1 MRNAIFTMAAVSI
14 LGFACGGQPND
25 GSGLKK
31 NVLPSTVDCRAGSAT
46 LEGKFVAP
54 NLNTPV
60 AGGEVAIP
68 TARGCNAG
76 TGADG
81 SFKFLNVPSGVAS
94 ISAKKGALTATAN
107 ATPGAVA
114 TLAIDPNSVKIGYVR
129 GAFDSIQ
136 TVVQRLGFTA
146 TQLAAADLSSASLSQ
161 YQAVLLNCGAD
172 DRHATEPATK
182 SNLTS
187 FVNGGGVLYVSD
199 WAYSYVQSAFP
210 GHVTFLTPDPH
221 VGDDGE
227 QTAEVVD
234 EALHLA
240 LGKTTAAIDFN
251 LSGWVVIDSTPSSDE
266 LLAGPVMVN
275 GASKGAHPYAAQFA
289 VGQGRVTYTSFHNEA
304 QTTADM
310 DKLLEQMLLGL

>member
-14 LGFACGGQPND
+14 LGLACGGQPND

-31 NVLPSTVDCRAGSAT
+31 NVLASTVDCRAGSAT

-60 AGGEVAIP
+60 AGGEVAIS

-81 SFKFLNVPSGVAS
+81 SFKFLNVPPGVAS

-114 TLAIDPNSVKIGYVR
+114 TLAIDPNVVKIGYVR

-146 TQLAAADLSSASLSQ
+146 TQLAAADLASASLSQ

-172 DRHATEPATK
+172 DRHATEAATK
-182 SNLTS
+182 SNLAS

-199 WAYSYVQSAFP
+199 WAYSFVQSAFP
-210 GHVTFLTPDPH
+210 EHVTFLTPDPH

-227 QTAEVVD
+227 Q
-234 EALHLA
+234 
-240 LGKTTAAIDFN
+240 G
-251 LSGWVVIDSTPSSDE
+251 
-266 LLAGPVMVN
+266 
-275 GASKGAHPYAAQFA
+275 
-289 VGQGRVTYTSFHNEA
+289 
-304 QTTADM
+304 
-310 DKLLEQMLLGL
+310 